1 MPSQQKLRLAAP
13 ALLVLLVCVF
23 FWKLIFTGEFV
34 WFDHPDMVYI
44 EIPRLQF
51 LAREL
56 HHGRFPLWDPSIWT
70 GQSLIGQTQ
79 PGPLF
84 PLTLLALLY
93 PLRDG
98 YLQFSLLNAYWVAL
112 HALAAL
118 ACYALCRHW
127 ERGHAASILAA
138 LGFACGGF
146 LGTVAWLDVAAGA
159 IFTPLILLFLS
170 RAVQGQ
176 RPWSSAALSGFFL
189 GLAWLCGHHE
199 IPLLVSLF
207 IAAIWAVCA
216 VRNPRTIPLAALSLT
231 ITGLIASA
239 QLLPTIEFGRLAR
252 RWVGVTVPVGWNDPI
267 PYHIA
272 AGYSLP
278 ARGILQTFIPT
289 AERYAD
295 CAPYLGVA
303 IVALAL
309 LGIASFTANPR
320 VRWITLGTA
329 AALIFALGTATPVHG
344 AIYSL
349 IPGLGKA
356 RIPVRAIHLFN
367 LGLCLLAAYGLDELQ
382 QRRPRAVAHALLAF
396 GIAVAALAV
405 ANRELDDRLLL
416 SGLFAIALAAS
427 FYCNLRPAL
436 FASVWILTAL
446 SEMHGVSTATFSS
459 RYREDE
465 FRFAKYLENNRD
477 LAAFLRAESARSPI
491 RLDVKEDELPLNFGD
506 YHGLEVLGG
515 YVAGV
520 PEKLYLS
527 ELHTETSKNIFAV
540 THYIAKQPARP
551 EQQSLFEAESGIKAF
566 RNPELRLRAWSV
578 HEAVSAGAFPELRAQ
593 LNAPNFPVYQ
603 RTVLLGETPAL
614 QSCSGDEVTITTRS
628 ANRVRL
634 RADMRCTGM
643 VILADSAFP
652 GWQAAIDR
660 QPARIWE
667 TYGVTRGVVVPAGIH
682 EIEFAFRPR
691 SVFTGLALFAAG
703 SLLTLTLALLRR

>member
-1 MPSQQKLRLAAP
+1 ML
-13 ALLVLLVCVF
+13 VF
-23 FWKLIFTGEFV
+23 FWKLIFTSEFV

-51 LAREL
+51 LASEL
-56 HHGRFPLWDPSIWT
+56 HQGRFPLWDPSLWA

-84 PLTLLALLY
+84 PLNLLFLLL
-93 PLRDG
+93 PLRNG

-127 ERGHAASILAA
+127 DRGYAASILAA

-159 IFTPLILLFLS
+159 IFTPIIILFLS

-207 IAAIWAVCA
+207 IAAIWAICA
-216 VRNPRTIPLAALSLT
+216 TQNRRTIPLAALSLT
-231 ITGLIASA
+231 ITALIASA

-278 ARGILQTFIPT
+278 ARGILQTFLPT

-295 CAPYLGVA
+295 CAPYLGLA
-303 IVALAL
+303 IFALAL
-309 LGIASFTANPR
+309 LGIATATANAR
-320 VRWITLGTA
+320 VKWITLGTA
-329 AALIFALGTATPVHG
+329 AALIFALGAATPIHG
-344 AIYSL
+344 ALFAL

-367 LGLCLLAAYGLDELQ
+367 LGLCLLAAYGLDDLQ
-382 QRRPRAVAHALLAF
+382 TRRPRAVAHALLAL
-396 GIAVAALAV
+396 GIAIAALAV
-405 ANRELDDRLLL
+405 ANHDLDDRLLL

-427 FYCNLRPAL
+427 LYANLRPAL

-446 SEMHGVSTATFSS
+446 SEMHGVSTATYSS
-459 RYREDE
+459 RYREDQ

-477 LAAFLRAESARSPI
+477 LATFLRAESARSPI
-491 RLDVKEDELPLNFGD
+491 RLDVKDDELPLNFGD

-520 PEKLYLS
+520 PEALYLS
-527 ELHTETSKNIFAV
+527 ELHTETSKNIFAI

-551 EQQSLFEAESGIKAF
+551 EQSSLFEAESGLKAF
-566 RNPELRLRAWSV
+566 RNPEPRPRAWIV
-578 HEAVSAGAFPELRAQ
+578 HEATTASSFPDLRAK
-593 LNAPNFPVYQ
+593 LNVPAFPVYQ
-603 RTVLLGETPAL
+603 QTVLLGETPRL
-614 QSCSGDEVTITTRS
+614 ESCSGDEIEVLTRS

-634 RADMRCTGM
+634 RANMRCTGM

-652 GWQAAIDR
+652 GWQATIDR

-667 TYGVTRGVVVPAGIH
+667 TYGVTRGVVTPAGIH

-691 SVFTGLALFAAG
+691 SVFLGLALFALG
-703 SLLTLTLALLRR
+703 TLVTLTLAFLRR